1 MMMMMTMTMTKIKP
15 VLQESQSKDGTIFL
29 ILVLVFEGVVNDVEL
44 ADEGVEEDDL
54 VVAGVGCCI
63 LVIRRQ
69 L

>member
-1 MMMMMTMTMTKIKP
+1 MMMMMTMTKIKP